1 MRGRTKKPAEPFI
14 PTMTDDGRRV
24 LELLA
29 NTPNGAS
36 EALLLARGFSRGVI
50 FELLQAGL
58 VTKTQERTFAPGQ
71 PIYID
76 RVVITD
82 AGRVAIS

>member
-1 MRGRTKKPAEPFI
+1 
-14 PTMTDDGRRV
+14 MTDDGRRV

-29 NTPNGAS
+29 ATPNGAS
-36 EALLLARGFSRGVI
+36 EALLLARGFSRSVI
-50 FELLQAGL
+50 FKLLQAGC
-58 VTKTQERTFAPGQ
+58 VTKTHERTFAAEQ

-82 AGRVAIS
+82 AGRAAISTD